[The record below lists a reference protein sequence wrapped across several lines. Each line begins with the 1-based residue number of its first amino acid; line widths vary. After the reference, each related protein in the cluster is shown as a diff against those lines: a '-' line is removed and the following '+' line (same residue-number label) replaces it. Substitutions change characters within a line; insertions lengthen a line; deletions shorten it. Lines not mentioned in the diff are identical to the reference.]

1 MNLYSFFSFFFIL
14 FNFIYNYS
22 EIKKNKAKA
31 CLIIFRV
38 RMLQDSIKYKKVIEY
53 YSSQLDNAEYKIIMM
68 SLTNCYSLIQENVT
82 RNILE
87 KVNNKQFINS
97 LDDNYKDLISFD
109 KIPDFDSDEFAYKME
124 EFTNV
129 YNEVSEN
136 MNLGFDKNDNNFF
149 IYGKYILII
158 FVGLFF
164 IIIILV
170 FYYICFKK
178 TKLIQKKKI
187 N

>member
-1 MNLYSFFSFFFIL
+1 MNLYSFLSFFFV
-14 FNFIYNYS
+14 FNFVFNYS

-31 CLIIFRV
+31 CLIIYRL
-38 RMLQDSIKYKKVIEY
+38 RMLQDSIKYKKIIEI
-53 YSSQLDNAEYKIIMM
+53 YSSQLENAEYKLIMM

-129 YNEVSEN
+129 YNEVSDN
-136 MNLGFDKNDNNFF
+136 MNLGFDKDDNSFYL
-149 IYGKYILII
+149 YGKYILII
-158 FVGLFF
+158 FIGLFF
-164 IIIILV
+164 IITMLV
-170 FYYICFKK
+170 FYCVCFSKK
-178 TKLIQKKKI
+178 KLIQKKKI
-187 N
+187 T